1 MSTVKKYILAILCI
15 LCGLAI
21 GGAIAYLRNQG
32 EELRNPASVALAAPN
47 LRVLPYAHSL
57 HGKNNRLLNITI
69 SPVSGLPDNDAQ
81 EITLQ
86 ALVTLLQ
93 PVTGELEYHWILPDG
108 VEHVS
113 GELNDS
119 WPNIQP
125 GQTAQTT
132 ISLLNFSKASAP
144 RTIVL
149 QVSGLGATAR
159 IGGTMT
165 FSTHDLVK
173 MADEASGLQKTMN
186 VKKSNPLDKV
196 QR

>member
-1 MSTVKKYILAILCI
+1 MSTTVKNFVFGCALALG
-15 LCGLAI
+15 GLAV
-21 GGAIAYLRNQG
+21 GGAMSYFRTQSTSV
-32 EELRNPASVALAAPN
+32 RYPASALPAPN

-57 HGKNNRLLNITI
+57 QGKNNRLLDITI
-69 SPVSGLPDNDAQ
+69 SPVSGLPENDNQ

-93 PVTGELEYHWILPDG
+93 PIAGELEYHWILPEG
-108 VEHVS
+108 VELVS

-119 WPNIQP
+119 WTNIQP

-132 ISLLNFSKASAP
+132 ISLLNFSKVSIP

-149 QVSGLGATAR
+149 QVSGQGPTAR
-159 IGGTMT
+159 LGGAMT
-165 FSTHDLVK
+165 FSTYDLVK
-173 MADEASGLQKTMN
+173 MAEEVSGIQKKMN
-186 VKKSNPLDKV
+186 AEKINPLDKV

>member
-1 MSTVKKYILAILCI
+1 MSTAIKNFFVVFVLA

-21 GGAIAYLRNQG
+21 GGALAYFRTQPASI
-32 EELRNPASVALAAPN
+32 RNPASVLPAPN

-57 HGKNNRLLNITI
+57 QGKNNRLLDITI
-69 SPVSGLPDNDAQ
+69 SPVSGLPENDNQ

-93 PVTGELEYHWILPDG
+93 PIAGELEYHWILPEG
-108 VEHVS
+108 VELVS

-119 WPNIQP
+119 WTNVRP

-132 ISLLNFSKASAP
+132 ISLLNFSKVSIP

-149 QVSGLGATAR
+149 QVSGQGPTAR
-159 IGGTMT
+159 LGGAMT
-165 FSTHDLVK
+165 FSTYDLVK
-173 MADEASGLQKTMN
+173 MAEEASSIQKKMN
-186 VKKSNPLDKV
+186 VNKENPLDKI